1 MSVERGVSQGLVSER
16 SVEGLSARGSVKW
29 FDPVKGF
36 GFILIESC
44 EDAGMINRD
53 ALLHISVVRRSN
65 IISPGEGDE
74 LIMRVDQ
81 GDRGLQVIDI
91 EEVIQ
96 IERPI
101 PEDIDS
107 FVNVVVRW
115 FNRSKGYGFVSVVG
129 GAVDVDDVTQDIFL
143 HVATLRRAG
152 IEGVEEGQVLR
163 ARIETGPKGT
173 IATAVYFS

>member
-1 MSVERGVSQGLVSER
+1 VTQRMVEPAEDLGVA
-16 SVEGLSARGSVKW
+16 ARGHVKW

-36 GFILIESC
+36 GFILIEAC
-44 EDAGMINRD
+44 DDPEMIDRD

-65 IISPGEGDE
+65 IPSPGEGDE
-74 LIMRVDQ
+74 LIMSVGQ
-81 GDRGLQVIDI
+81 GERGLQVVSVDDL
-91 EEVIQ
+91 IQ

-107 FVNVVVRW
+107 FVKVIVRW
-115 FNRSKGYGFVSVVG
+115 FNRTKGYGFVSVV
-129 GAVDVDDVTQDIFL
+129 DENTNEDDVTQDVFL

-152 IEGVEEGQVLR
+152 IEGVEEGQILR

-173 IATAVYFS
+173 IATAVY

>member
-1 MSVERGVSQGLVSER
+1 VEFGVTQGGVKDGR
-16 SVEGLSARGSVKW
+16 TDGLAARGHVKW

-44 EDAGMINRD
+44 EDGAMVDRD

-65 IISPGEGDE
+65 IPSPGEGDE

-81 GDRGLQVIDI
+81 GDRGLQVISI
-91 EEVIQ
+91 EDFIQ
-96 IERPI
+96 IERPV

-107 FVNVVVRW
+107 FVKVIVRW
-115 FNRSKGYGFVSVVG
+115 FNRTKGYGFVSVLQEE
-129 GAVDVDDVTQDIFL
+129 AATNSEPQDVFI

-163 ARIETGPKGT
+163 ARIEIGPKGT
-173 IATAVYFS
+173 IATAVYL